1 MKLRERVA
9 DVKKF
14 LFSVHDKTEKIKKNF
29 NFTIICCQLYPKIWM
44 LTTKSLYKLRILTAW
59 AHKFKEFSKKTAK
72 RTSSN

>member
-9 DVKKF
+9 DVKKYH
-14 LFSVHDKTEKIKKNF
+14 FSVHDKIEKIKKDF
-29 NFTIICCQLYPKIWM
+29 NSTIICSQLYPTIWM

-59 AHKFKEFSKKTAK
+59 AHQFKEFSKKTAK